1 MKHKAQRRAPRPK
14 SEFKP
19 LNSKQECFIAEYLID
34 RNATKAAQR
43 AGYSLKTAYSQG
55 QRLLKHAEIA
65 AAVAAGTE
73 RHLDHAEVTAQRVI
87 DEMAA
92 LAFSDVRQAFKN
104 RKMLDVE
111 ELPDKIAAA
120 VSSTEVIRRNVAG
133 GDGHT
138 DDIHKLRLWDKP
150 KALEMLAK
158 HLGLFEKDNSQPRRI
173 EVGWIK

>member
-1 MKHKAQRRAPRPK
+1 VSRAPRPK
-14 SEFKP
+14 SEAKP
-19 LNSKQECFIAEYLID
+19 LTPRQERFIAEYLID
-34 RNATKAAQR
+34 LNGTQAAIR
-43 AGYSLKTAYSQG
+43 AGYSPRTANEQ
-55 QRLLKHAEIA
+55 A
-65 AAVAAGTE
+65 AALLAKPSIRARTEAGKA
-73 RHLDHAEVTAQRVI
+73 RQIAKAEVTAQRVI

-92 LAFSDVRQAFKN
+92 IGFADIRQAFKG

-111 ELPDKIAAA
+111 ELPDGIAKA
-120 VSSTEVIRRNVAG
+120 VSSTEVVRRNVAG

-173 EVGWIK
+173 ELTWME